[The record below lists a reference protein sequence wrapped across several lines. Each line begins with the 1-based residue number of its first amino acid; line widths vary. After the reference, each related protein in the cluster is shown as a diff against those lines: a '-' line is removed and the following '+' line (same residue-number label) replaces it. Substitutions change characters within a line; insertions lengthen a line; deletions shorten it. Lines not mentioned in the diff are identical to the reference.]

1 MEMREYNARKDW
13 LGLEQKW
20 DKDIRK
26 SLIPTV
32 RIYTILSAASWAVT
46 GGYGLEALNTVSQEG
61 VSARVMITG
70 ALTVA
75 VGAGSYILQKYAGTL
90 QRRLGGIEEKIKRF
104 DDEMTRLDKEFEI
117 GVPPYFLDR

>member
-13 LGLEQKW
+13 LGLELKW